1 MAQKVKK
8 LPSFSLKTLFRN
20 DAQAIMVM
28 VGIWIIIGSLNI
40 YSATSVDLVRQD
52 SFFSSNIVKHIIYL
66 TLGLFLGRGVYRLD
80 YRRLKD
86 EKFLNIISLV
96 LIVLL
101 VAVFAGV
108 QVNGA
113 YRWISLPF
121 GVSIQRR
128 NLLN

>member
-1 MAQKVKK
+1 M
-8 LPSFSLKTLFRN
+8 
-20 DAQAIMVM
+20 
-28 VGIWIIIGSLNI
+28 
-40 YSATSVDLVRQD
+40 RQD